1 MKRLI
6 ALMSSF
12 VVLLLLL
19 CGCGKEQS
27 VATKLE
33 LKRPKEVVV
42 LGAQRHLAPGNMDGL
57 YCSILMGVWEPLI
70 TRNPD
75 GTPAPCLAKSW
86 EMKQEGKE
94 WIFHLRQD
102 VKFHNGT
109 KFNADSVIKNL
120 DRMALGYKRST
131 FYGLNFK
138 VYYPSIIKYEK
149 LDDYTV
155 RLLFKENNY
164 NQLYRM
170 MDFGSPMYAPECFA
184 ADGNFKQ
191 IAIGTGPY
199 RITENVLKKYV
210 RMVRNEEYY
219 GGLPHIKEYIIKCI
233 PNADVR
239 YAAMKA
245 GEIDGVVD
253 INAIP
258 PVLANELKKDSRF
271 DLSVCKSSMSRLLIL
286 NGKQYP
292 FNDVRMRQAV
302 SLALNREE
310 LVKALYL
317 NYASP
322 TVNLINYTSPYHKQ
336 FPVEYNLAKAKQL
349 AKAVLG
355 DKRAEVT
362 YVINGNEVLQK
373 GEAELIAYWLK
384 EIGIDVR
391 IQSLE
396 QAVLYRAISRGDFH
410 IGRIQR
416 GMPNGD
422 PYIIFSNF
430 MLANGERNN
439 GGYNNPEATKLIEQ
453 VVHAEE
459 KERRRIYDRLQE
471 LAVEEFPVTPL
482 FNDVNLLAYNKR
494 LKNYDA
500 MIYGI
505 NLAKVELVEP

>member
-1 MKRLI
+1 MKKMIVL
-6 ALMSSF
+6 LMS
-12 VVLLLLL
+12 VMLLLL
-19 CGCGKEQS
+19 CGCGPEKK
-27 VATKLE
+27 ADKPLE

-42 LGAQRHLAPGNMDGL
+42 LAAQRHLAPGNMDGL
-57 YCSILMGVWEPLI
+57 YCSILLGVWEPLI
-70 TRNPD
+70 TRQPD
-75 GTPAPCLAKSW
+75 GTPAPCLAESW
-86 EMKQEGKE
+86 EMKQEGRE
-94 WIFHLRQD
+94 WIFRLRKD

-120 DRMALGYKRST
+120 DRMAIGYKRST

-138 VYYPSIIKYEK
+138 VYYPSILKYEK

-191 IAIGTGPY
+191 LAIGTGPY
-199 RITENVLKKYV
+199 KMTENVLGKYL
-210 RMVRNEEYY
+210 RLQRNEEYY
-219 GGLPHIKEYIIKCI
+219 RCRPHIKEYLVKAI

-239 YAAMKA
+239 YAALKA

-253 INAIP
+253 INAMP
-258 PVLANELKKDSRF
+258 PVLANELKQDPRF
-271 DLSVCKSSMSRLLIL
+271 ELSVCKSSMIRLVTL
-286 NGKQYP
+286 NGKKYP

-302 SLALNREE
+302 SLALNRAE

-322 TVNLINYTSPYHKQ
+322 TTNLINYTSPYHRD
-336 FPVEYNLAKAKQL
+336 FPVEYNLEKAKKL
-349 AKAVLG
+349 AKEVLG
-355 DKRAEVT
+355 DKRVEVI

-384 EIGIDVR
+384 EIGLDVR
-391 IQSLE
+391 IQNLE
-396 QAVLYRAISRGDFH
+396 QAVLYRTISRGDFH

-430 MLANGERNN
+430 MLAKGERNN
-439 GGYNNPEATKLIEQ
+439 SGYSNEEATRLLER
-453 VVHAEE
+453 VVHAAEP
-459 KERRRIYDRLQE
+459 ERRIIYDRLQE
-471 LAVEEFPVTPL
+471 IAVEELPVTPL
-482 FNDVNLLAYNKR
+482 FNDVNLIAYNKR

-505 NLAKVELVEP
+505 DLAKVELVE